1 MRTRL
6 VLGLIVLFPLAAI
19 AGDMFNAKEGLWEM
33 TVTTSGLGN
42 AADTLAKLPPDQRAM
57 AEQAMKQHGMNMN
70 GNTMTMK
77 SCVTKDKI
85 AKGAVFSD
93 NRSSNGDCTRSVVKS
108 SATHMEAKFH
118 CDSKNGTTDGNVM
131 VDIAGD
137 IVKGTTRLTTT
148 GNGNNRTFDSS
159 FTSKYLGPDCGDVK

>member
-6 VLGLIVLFPLAAI
+6 VLGLIVLFPLAAV

-42 AADTLAKLPPDQRAM
+42 AADTLAKLPPEQRAM
-57 AEQAMKQHGMNMN
+57 AEQAMKQHGMSMS

-85 AKGAVFSD
+85 AKGAAFSD
-93 NRSSNGDCTRSVVKS
+93 SKNNSGDCTRSVVKS

-118 CDSKNGTTDGNVM
+118 CESKNGTTDGNVI

-137 IVKGTTRLTTT
+137 MVKGTTHVTNT
-148 GNGNNRTFDSS
+148 GNGNSRTFDSS

>member
-1 MRTRL
+1 MRMKI
-6 VLGLIVLFPLAAI
+6 VLGLIVLLPLAAR

-42 AADTLAKLPPDQRAM
+42 AADTLSRLPPEQRAM
-57 AEQAMKQHGMNMN
+57 AEQAMKQRGMSMS

-85 AKGAVFSD
+85 AKGAAFSD
-93 NRSSNGDCTRSVVKS
+93 TRSSNGDCTRSVVKS

-118 CDSKNGTTDGNVM
+118 CNSKNGATDGNAI

-137 IVKGTTRLTTT
+137 MVKGTTHMTTT
-148 GNGNNRTFDSS
+148 SDGNSRTFDSG